1 MATNDKIKMLLDTI
15 ARLSK
20 LIQKENELLLK
31 PGNKEELKQLLEE
44 KKALTA
50 HYEIHMQGFEIDNV
64 KKNADPSMLK
74 RLTETIEGFQTLTEE
89 NCNRLL
95 AKVEAT
101 KRVFTV
107 IQEVVRDNGVA
118 TKTYGNSGSV
128 KNSIRHAF
136 TPVLSVGVNDEI

>member
-50 HYEIHMQGFEIDNV
+50 HYEINIQGF
-64 KKNADPSMLK
+64 
-74 RLTETIEGFQTLTEE
+74 
-89 NCNRLL
+89 
-95 AKVEAT
+95 
-101 KRVFTV
+101 
-107 IQEVVRDNGVA
+107 
-118 TKTYGNSGSV
+118 
-128 KNSIRHAF
+128 
-136 TPVLSVGVNDEI
+136 